1 MNKFQSL
8 LIPALAIIAS
18 AGFADPAVSPDGFS
32 QTVIKK
38 AFDTASPALVLLEY
52 SLEIT
57 NAQTGEMS
65 MREANSTG
73 VIVSADGLILS
84 QGHMVL
90 ENRRPLNIKASF
102 PGQERKYDVTLLHK
116 PEDINIA
123 LLRMSSPPENLPHL
137 TFQKGKALSIG
148 EPILLIGLLRETLDF
163 ARGIQIRRIGAVLNE
178 PRTTYALDDAVP
190 FGFVGG
196 PVVNRAGEIVG
207 LVGFDLSSQEGGEL
221 YTRSGH
227 PLVYQTALFQKHLD
241 APPTEETP
249 DNNQGDAWLGVYTQP
264 LTDDFAEYW
273 SLPKNGG
280 LIVSTVIQG
289 SPADRAGLRM
299 GDIITSFNGRPM
311 TAKQDPDVL
320 GFTKLVRESPLN
332 EPLPITLIRGGET
345 MEIRLTLLPR
355 PKSGREAQE
364 TEDTTFGLTV
374 RELTTDVRI
383 ALSLPEDVDGVIV
396 RRVRSGSPAAIG
408 GLRPGFVILALGG
421 RPTGSLQAFTAAVEA
436 EKQAKNS
443 EVTFFCR
450 VGANTAFFRVQPRW

>member
-1 MNKFQSL
+1 MNKVRIL
-8 LIPALAIIAS
+8 LILAI
-18 AGFADPAVSPDGFS
+18 AVSTPAAFTDAVVVPDGLS
-32 QTVIKK
+32 QSTIKS
-38 AFDTASPALVLLEY
+38 AFNKVSPALVLLEY

-57 NAQTGEMS
+57 NASSGEVS

-73 VIVSADGLILS
+73 VVVSANGLIIS

-90 ENRRPLNIKASF
+90 ENRRPMNITARF
-102 PGQERKYDVTLLHK
+102 PGKERKYDVVLLHK

-123 LLRMSSPPENLPHL
+123 LLRMSEPPADLPHL
-137 TFQKGKALSIG
+137 TFQKGVPLSIG
-148 EPILLIGLLRETLDF
+148 EPILLVGLLRETLDF
-163 ARGIQIRRIGAVLNE
+163 THGIQTRRVGAILNE

-196 PVVNRAGEIVG
+196 PVVDSAGRTIG
-207 LVGFDLSSQEGGEL
+207 LIGFDLASQEGGEL

-227 PLVYQTALFQKHLD
+227 PLVYQAALFQKYID
-241 APPTEETP
+241 SPPGEETAS
-249 DNNQGDAWLGVYTQP
+249 DQDDAWLGVYTQP

-273 SLPKNGG
+273 NLPKTGG
-280 LIVSTVIQG
+280 LIVSTVIAG

-299 GDIITSFNGRPM
+299 GDIIASFNGRVM
-311 TAKQDPDVL
+311 TAKQDADVL

-332 EPLPITLIRGGET
+332 EPLPITLIRDGQP

-364 TEDTTFGLTV
+364 TEDTVFGLTV

-383 ALSLPEDVDGVIV
+383 ALNLTEEIGGVIV

-408 GLRPGFVILALGG
+408 GLRPGFVILAIGG
-421 RPTGSLQAFTAAVEA
+421 RPTTSLETFTAAVEA
-436 EKQAKNS
+436 EKKAQNS